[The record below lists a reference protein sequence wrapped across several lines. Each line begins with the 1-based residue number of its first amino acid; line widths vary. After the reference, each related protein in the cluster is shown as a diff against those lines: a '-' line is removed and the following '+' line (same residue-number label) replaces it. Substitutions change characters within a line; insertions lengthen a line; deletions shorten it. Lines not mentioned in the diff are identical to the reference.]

1 MERRKLLK
9 LGAAGIGAAL
19 LNACT
24 SPWSRRD
31 RERPQVER
39 ESERE
44 VLRKRLL
51 KEFENL
57 RTRAQGVIDNFST
70 LVPDDV
76 LALIQNHDETGQGE
90 VFIQAW
96 ETRARTALD
105 SQLTFRGDE
114 LELVSQDEYQTF
126 SAEGKPVTL
135 RMAKTVPQELFV
147 ASAITRDTTLKQRC
161 LEAIQV
167 YCEWNARN
175 AFTQLDENRVLLH
188 EWRMKQEIEKQTND
202 GMVYRLDERNRKRV
216 LDSRNQKITA
226 LKALGTDVDR
236 IAADNLERNINFI
249 DRAYP
254 MNQWGTFHNFLMS
267 LSCVWDLLD
276 ASERDEY
283 RKQVLGFVRFWQ
295 SKRQEFAGL
304 LARYYSNAG
313 ERISDQAAPD
323 DTIARP
329 VGFASDCAVL
339 LRKMGERDAS
349 FEFQTFA
356 RELMESSDEA
366 FYRKKQ
372 RVSAGRANIQRLI
385 ELGKGKNVKAI
396 RKSVLENA
404 TWDLPGDGVRVA
416 AARVSLVR
424 SIVELGE
431 RQGEAR
437 FIEKLI
443 ERAVH
448 ELYVFMNMASQ
459 RSSVLFWQ
467 DEGKD
472 EPVEPQDARYR
483 VDREA
488 IIGTSGYFKKSNRS
502 GSNMVPVRY
511 LIPNGHESGNG
522 EWPIVFASV
531 WELGAE
537 PLWSVLRGRLRNPTG
552 IRLLLNR
559 FKKDSERFLSRSL
572 DSMVKLNNDPNFT
585 DRDEKTRVGQLA
597 GSLRQCAIA
606 FGASVHGRGI
616 NPNLRLNPNLQN
628 LTVE

>member
-1 MERRKLLK
+1 MNRRRFVEVVGIAG
-9 LGAAGIGAAL
+9 LGVLWKPWASRRMGPESAL
-19 LNACT
+19 L
-24 SPWSRRD
+24 
-31 RERPQVER
+31 ERKDAH
-39 ESERE
+39 E

-51 KEFENL
+51 EELERVKI
-57 RTRAQGVIDNFST
+57 RAKNAGVDIEPF
-70 LVPDDV
+70 VPVDV
-76 LALIQNHDETGQGE
+76 LALIQDHDEVGNTE
-90 VFIQAW
+90 AFIETW
-96 ETRARTALD
+96 EARAQKTLD
-105 SQLTFRGDE
+105 DQFTFRGDR
-114 LELVSQDEYQTF
+114 LELVFQDEYHTF
-126 SAEGKPVTL
+126 TADGKPMVVWL
-135 RMAKTVPQELFV
+135 AKPIPQEILV
-147 ASAITRDTTLKQRC
+147 ANAITQNSTLKLRC

-216 LDSRNQKITA
+216 LDSRNQKITV

-236 IAADNLERNINFI
+236 KAADNLERNINFI

-254 MNQWGTFHNFLMS
+254 MNQWETFHNFLTGLS
-267 LSCVWDLLD
+267 LVWGSLN
-276 ASERDEY
+276 SDEQIAY
-283 RKQVLGFVRFWQ
+283 RKTIWDFLRFWQ

-304 LARYYSNAG
+304 LARYYSNTG

-437 FIEKLI
+437 FIEKQI

-559 FKKDSERFLSRSL
+559 FMKDSERFLSRSL

-597 GSLRQCAIA
+597 GSLRQYAIA